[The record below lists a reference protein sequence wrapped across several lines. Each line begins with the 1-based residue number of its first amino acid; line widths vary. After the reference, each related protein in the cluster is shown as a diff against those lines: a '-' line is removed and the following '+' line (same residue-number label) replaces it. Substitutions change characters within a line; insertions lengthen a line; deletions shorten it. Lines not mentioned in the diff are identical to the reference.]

1 MLVKEKEFYSPS
13 VKLIVGL
20 DEAGRGPLA
29 GPLYAAA
36 VVFDPS
42 FQDERIN
49 HSKKLSPKKREEL
62 FDVIVKNALAY
73 AIVSASVE
81 DIDRYNILEAD
92 KRIMEEA
99 LREIKVPFDF
109 IITDDV
115 PLRHVDKPLVAMI
128 KGDAQCLNV
137 AAASILA
144 KVSRDR
150 YMDELDKKYPEYGF
164 KKHKGYGT
172 ALHLAALEKYGPIDG
187 VHRKTFRPVS
197 DYYSKQEKLF

>member
-1 MLVKEKEFYSPS
+1 MLTKEREFYSPS

-36 VVFDPS
+36 VIFPP
-42 FQDERIN
+42 FYQNEEIN
-49 HSKKLSPKKREEL
+49 DSKKLTPKKREAL
-62 FDVIVKNALAY
+62 YDVIVENALAY

-81 DIDRYNILEAD
+81 EIDHYNILEAD
-92 KRIMEEA
+92 KRIMERA
-99 LREIKVPFDF
+99 LGLLSAPYDF

-115 PLRHVDKPLVAMI
+115 PLSHVNKPLLSLVKA
-128 KGDAQCLNV
+128 DAQCLNV

-150 YMDELDKKYPEYGF
+150 FMVELDKKYPQYGF
-164 KKHKGYGT
+164 AHHKGYGT
-172 ALHLAALEKYGPIDG
+172 KEHFLALEKYGPIEG
-187 VHRKTFRPVS
+187 VHRKTFQPVAS
-197 DYYSKQEKLF
+197 YYSKQGTLF

>member
-1 MLVKEKEFYSPS
+1 MLTKEREFYSSS

-36 VVFDPS
+36 VIFPPDY
-42 FQDERIN
+42 ENEKIN
-49 HSKKLSPKKREEL
+49 DSKKLSPKAREAL
-62 FDVIVKNALAY
+62 FDEITAKALSY

-81 DIDRYNILEAD
+81 EIDRYNILEAD
-92 KRIMEEA
+92 KRIMEKA
-99 LREIKVPFDF
+99 LTMLKAPYDF

-115 PLRHVDKPLVAMI
+115 PLPHADKPLVAMI

-150 YMDELDKKYPEYGF
+150 VMLELDKKYPEYGF
-164 KKHKGYGT
+164 AHHKGYGT
-172 ALHLAALEKYGPIDG
+172 PEHLAALAKYGPIEG
-187 VHRKTFRPVS
+187 VHRKTFQPVS
-197 DYYSKQEKLF
+197 AYYFKQGTLF

>member
-36 VVFDPS
+36 VVFPPD

-49 HSKKLSPKKREEL
+49 DSKKLTPKKREEL
-62 FDVIVKNALAY
+62 FQVVTQNALAY

-81 DIDRYNILEAD
+81 EIDRYNILEAD

-115 PLRHVDKPLVAMI
+115 PLRHGRQTRPNRRRQGKQA
-128 KGDAQCLNV
+128 G
-137 AAASILA
+137 S
-144 KVSRDR
+144 
-150 YMDELDKKYPEYGF
+150 DE
-164 KKHKGYGT
+164 
-172 ALHLAALEKYGPIDG
+172 
-187 VHRKTFRPVS
+187 
-197 DYYSKQEKLF
+197 